1 MDIPPQVPMPKKSC
15 LINLMFAIE
24 DDKEALAIKEQIDA
38 AIAKIKDK
46 RYTFQIVET

>member
-1 MDIPPQVPMPKKSC
+1 MENAQLPPMPKKSC

-24 DDKEALAIKEQIDA
+24 DDKDALIIKEQIDT
-38 AIAKIKDK
+38 AIAHIKEK